1 VFVCVY
7 VQLRD
12 NTDSPFSGVCEYRI
26 ICEKSAEVVQPYPP
40 CAHTSWGPGD
50 SAGRYTLTPL
60 HGDEAVLEVSE
71 DGVVEVKLETSPDL
85 RFIARLK
92 SVRHV
97 EDQLSVHVLQRIV
110 NNVAIFLVKVQTPS
124 FHLGCESEQSEYRQ
138 R

>member
-1 VFVCVY
+1 

-12 NTDSPFSGVCEYRI
+12 NTDSPFSGVCEYQI

-71 DGVVEVKLETSPDL
+71 DGVVEVKLETCPDL

-92 SVRHV
+92 SVHQS

-110 NNVAIFLVKVQTPS
+110 NNVAIFLVKVQTPL